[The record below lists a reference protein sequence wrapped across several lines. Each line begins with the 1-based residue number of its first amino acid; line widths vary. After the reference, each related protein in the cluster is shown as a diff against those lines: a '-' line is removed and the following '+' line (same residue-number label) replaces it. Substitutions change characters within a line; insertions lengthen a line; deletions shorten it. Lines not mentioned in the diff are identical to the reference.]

1 MDFLY
6 IVIYYNH
13 NMKKILFTVLSL
25 ILFANTVFALDVVYP
40 TSAYAK
46 INSPTTFFVGMV
58 GIGEKLFLN
67 NEEIP
72 VHRTGAFAQ
81 SVKLNPGRNEFVLVS
96 DRETKN
102 YVIERPLL
110 GSNYK
115 PAVFCKY
122 NVPMTVEVSRAGAPL
137 RATAVQEGINRIS
150 HFQKGMQLK
159 TIGEL
164 GNMYKV
170 ELSPTQHAWIA
181 KSDVKMKAEPY
192 EKAFLFDYRERETET
207 DYIYEFALSKRTPYS
222 IAEGG
227 DIMTL
232 KIFNVGAN
240 CDNTAVFKVTLNQ
253 RLMGYSLEYHGDTL
267 VLKIKKEPNLRRAKK
282 FPLRNIKIVVDAG
295 HGGRELGAVGCCRN
309 YEKDYNLS
317 ISKYLE
323 QDLKK
328 MGANV
333 YMTRNYDKFVSLN
346 DRVKYTNEKDA
357 QIFVSI
363 HANSLPDSKN
373 PQKYRGSSAYYYY
386 DEARP
391 LTEAILNSVGRSMN
405 LNIEGVRQA
414 SFAVVRNTSAVS
426 VLIET
431 AYVINPDDNELLM
444 NDSFRKQY
452 AQAVADGIK
461 DYVWQNRTRISR
473 HKHKIKF
480 EKIS

>member
-1 MDFLY
+1 
-6 IVIYYNH
+6 
-13 NMKKILFTVLSL
+13 MKKILFTVLGI
-25 ILFANTVFALDVVYP
+25 ILFGNSVYALDVVYP
-40 TSAYAK
+40 TSAYTK
-46 INSPTTFFVGMV
+46 INSPSTFFVGAV
-58 GIGEKLFLN
+58 KIGDSLSIN
-67 NEEIP
+67 DEEVPI
-72 VHRTGAFAQ
+72 HRTGAFAQ
-81 SVKLNPGRNEFVLVS
+81 AVKLNPGRNEFVLTS
-96 DRETKN
+96 DGKTRT

-110 GSNYK
+110 GGNYK
-115 PAVFCKY
+115 PAVYHNY
-122 NVPMTVEVSRAGAPL
+122 NVPMTLEVSRVGAPL
-137 RATAVQEGINRIS
+137 RSTYVQEGINRIS

-159 TIGEL
+159 AIGEF

-170 ELSPTQHAWIA
+170 ELSPTQQAWIA

-192 EKAFLFDYRERETET
+192 DRAFLFDYRSRETET
-207 DYIYEFALSKRTPYS
+207 DYIYEFALSKKTPYS
-222 IAEGG
+222 ITEG
-227 DIMTL
+227 DVMTL

-240 CDNTAVFKVTLNQ
+240 DDNTAVFKITLNQ
-253 RLMGYSLEYHGDTL
+253 RLMGYSIEYHGDTL
-267 VLKIKKEPNLRRAKK
+267 ALKIKKEPNLRRAKK

-309 YEKDYNLS
+309 YEKDFNLS
-317 ISKYLE
+317 ISRYLE
-323 QDLKK
+323 EDLRK

-333 YMTRNYDKFVSLN
+333 YMTRHSDKYVSLS
-346 DRVKYTNEKDA
+346 DRVKYTNDKDA

-363 HANSLPDSKN
+363 HANSLPDSRN

-405 LNIEGVRQA
+405 LNIEGIRQA

-426 VLIET
+426 VLVET

-444 NDSFRKQY
+444 TDSFRKQY
-452 AQAVADGIK
+452 ARAVAEGIK
-461 DYVWQNRTRISR
+461 DYVWQNKTRVSR